1 MQVKFYR
8 TVTEAIDALRRLP
21 SRLRFGSFP
30 VLITVFP
37 VCTHLHKTFTLL
49 SQRSAPKGQPLRID
63 LADCSSSALVN
74 AGQHE
79 TFAFAKAVPLSLT
92 VRRSRRSK

>member
-1 MQVKFYR
+1 MKFYR
-8 TVTEAIDALRRLP
+8 TGLEAIDSMRPLP
-21 SRLRFGSFP
+21 SPPSFDSFP

-37 VCTHLHKTFTLL
+37 VCTYLHKTFTLL
-49 SQRSAPKGQPLRID
+49 SQRPAQNGEP
-63 LADCSSSALVN
+63 SSMDFTGSSLSALVN

-79 TFAFAKAVPLSLT
+79 AFAFAKAVPLSLT